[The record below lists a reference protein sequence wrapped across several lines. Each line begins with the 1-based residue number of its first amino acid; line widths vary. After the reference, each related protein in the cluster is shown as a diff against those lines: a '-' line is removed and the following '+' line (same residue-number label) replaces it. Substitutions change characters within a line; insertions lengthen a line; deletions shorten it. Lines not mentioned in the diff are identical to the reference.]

1 MEQLMEISR
10 QVSAI
15 DWRLWRWPLQGRNN
29 GKSIGPRY
37 RATLGLAIAWV
48 GLFMLCAQSMVVRH
62 QVQQARLDLYALR
75 ADTDRASM
83 KASRLLTE
91 VSALKS
97 QRALSIKAADL
108 GMVADV
114 AVVDVVLAVK

>member
-15 DWRLWRWPLQGRNN
+15 DWRLWRWPFQGSNS

-37 RATLGLAIAWV
+37 RATLGLAVAWV
-48 GLFMLCAQSMVVRH
+48 ALFMLCAQSMVVRH
-62 QVQQARLDLYALR
+62 QVQQARADLYTLR

-91 VSALKS
+91 VSVLKS
-97 QRALSIKAADL
+97 QRALAIQAEELD
-108 GMVADV
+108 MVADV
-114 AVVDVVLAVK
+114 TVVDVVPVMK